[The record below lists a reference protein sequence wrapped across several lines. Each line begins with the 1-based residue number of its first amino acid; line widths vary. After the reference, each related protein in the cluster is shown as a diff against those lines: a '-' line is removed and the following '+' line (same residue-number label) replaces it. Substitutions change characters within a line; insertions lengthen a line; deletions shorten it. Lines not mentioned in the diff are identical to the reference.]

1 MAESQQ
7 GDAPLP
13 GVRRRGAIAL
23 LALVAVLVTAVIA
36 IGFAPK
42 GQPVNGILPYDPTGF
57 AAPAITLPTLA
68 GKQITLS
75 SLKGRPIVVNFWA
88 SWCAPCA
95 DEAATL
101 GRGERKWR
109 AKGVVFIGVDSKDT
123 DADARTFLRR
133 YRIDY
138 DSFIDHAGTQTR
150 RWGVTG
156 YPETLFIDRSGRIVS
171 KYISVISTDALD
183 SRVRALLPN

>member
-1 MAESQQ
+1 MAELQQ
-7 GDAPLP
+7 GEAPLP
-13 GVRRRGAIAL
+13 GVRRRGALAL
-23 LALVAVLVTAVIA
+23 LALLAVLVIAVIA
-36 IGFAPK
+36 IGFTPK
-42 GQPVNGILPYDPTGF
+42 GQPVNGMLPYDPTGF

-68 GKQITLS
+68 GRQIALS

-109 AKGVVFIGVDSKDT
+109 ANGVKFIGVDSKDT
-123 DADARTFLRR
+123 DANARAFLRR

-156 YPETLFIDRSGRIVS
+156 YPETFFIDRSGRIVS
-171 KYISVISTDALD
+171 KYISVISADALD
-183 SRVRALLPN
+183 SNVRALLQ